1 MILINLHYSDIFNI
15 INIIDKEWEMD
26 NKKVKMKDLIQILTW
41 LNTIN
46 E

>member
-1 MILINLHYSDIFNI
+1 MYIILIIFNI